1 MLNKKTFKIKGMHC
15 ASCAQ
20 IIESKLKKID
30 GINKIAVNFAT
41 EKVAVEFDS
50 EKSSLEK
57 MNQEISKLGYRFEID
72 NKEDNSNKDKI
83 QNLKLLFVIPVG
95 LLTFSLKIRDLL
107 ALIWPKIPSIPIQT
121 KHWDLILMFTSLLVI
136 ILVGRPFLKGI
147 INFVKFR
154 VANMDTLIG
163 LGTMTAFL
171 YSTIIILFPAI
182 KIKLNLPNQVY
193 FDTVI
198 GIIAFVTLGKYLE
211 SRSKAKTGETIK
223 KLLGLQAKTAL
234 VQRNGKEIEIP
245 MNQVILGDI
254 VIIKPGMK
262 IPIDGLIIEGSSS
275 IDESMISGESMPID
289 KKVGDKVFGATI
301 NKQGSFLF
309 KANKIGDK
317 TLLSQ
322 IIKIVEEAQ
331 GSKAPIQSL
340 ADKIS
345 GIFVPVV
352 LVIAILSFL
361 VWLIIGQNLTFA
373 ILSLVG
379 VLVIACPCALGLA
392 TPTAITVGVG
402 RGAEN
407 GILIKNAESLERLS
421 KVDIV
426 VMDKTGTLTKGEPKV
441 TDIVVL
447 DKNFDEEKLLKYA
460 ASVEKLSEHP
470 LAQTIVKEAKDRN
483 IELLKCSDFL
493 NKEGIG
499 VQGKVNNK
507 KVIISK
513 SEQKNNKLASQGKT
527 VVDIKINNK
536 LVGQI
541 AMSDVV
547 KDEALET
554 IEKLHQKGLK
564 VIMITGDNQQAAN
577 FVADQLGINEVIA
590 GVLPWEKAEKIKELQ
605 EKGHKVV
612 MVGDGINDA
621 PPLVQSDVGIAMA
634 TGSDIAI
641 ESAGITILGGDI
653 KKLPQ
658 AIELAKATILIVKQN
673 LFWAFIYNTIGVPLA
688 SGIFYPIFGIFLNP
702 IFAGMAM
709 AVSSVSVVGNSLRL
723 KVKRIK

>member
-20 IIESKLKKID
+20 IIETKLKKTEGID
-30 GINKIAVNFAT
+30 KIAVNFAT
-41 EKVAVEFDS
+41 EKVFVYFDS

-57 MNQEISKLGYRFEID
+57 MNQVISKLGYTFET
-72 NKEDNSNKDKI
+72 NNQDNSNKNKI
-83 QNLKLLFVIPVG
+83 NNLKLLFVLPVG
-95 LLTFSLKIRDLL
+95 LLTFALKIRDLL
-107 ALIWPKIPSIPIQT
+107 AVIWPKIPSIPIQV
-121 KHWDLILMFTSLLVI
+121 KHWDLILMVTSLIVI
-136 ILVGRPFLKGI
+136 ILVGRPFLKGV
-147 INFVKFR
+147 INFIKFR

-163 LGTMTAFL
+163 LGTITAFV
-171 YSTIIILFPAI
+171 YSAIIILFPTI
-182 KIKLNLPNQVY
+182 KVRLDLPDQVY

-223 KLLGLQAKTAL
+223 KLLALQAKTAI
-234 VQRNGKEIEIP
+234 VSRDGQEIEIP
-245 MNQVILGDI
+245 INQVILGDL

-262 IPIDGLIIEGSSS
+262 IPIDGVIFEGSTSV
-275 IDESMISGESMPID
+275 DESMISGESMPVD

-301 NKQGSFLF
+301 NKQGSFIF

-322 IIKIVEEAQ
+322 IIKIVEAAQ
-331 GSKAPIQSL
+331 GSKAPIQNL

-345 GIFVPVV
+345 AIFVPIV
-352 LVIAILSFL
+352 LVIALLSFL
-361 VWLIIGQNLTFA
+361 IWLIIGQSLTFA

-407 GILIKNAESLERLS
+407 GILIKNAESLEKLS
-421 KVDIV
+421 KIDIV
-426 VMDKTGTLTKGEPKV
+426 VMDKTGTLTKGQPKV
-441 TDIVVL
+441 TDIIIL
-447 DKNFDEEKLLKYA
+447 DKNFDQEKLLKYS

-470 LAQTIVKEAKDRN
+470 LAQTIVQAAKDRH
-483 IELLKCSDFL
+483 ITLLKCSDFI

-499 VQGKVNNK
+499 VQGIVNNK
-507 KVIISK
+507 KVSISK
-513 SEQKNNKLASQGKT
+513 SEQKNNKLSRQGKT

-536 LVGQI
+536 IVGQI
-541 AMSDVV
+541 AMSDVI
-547 KDEALET
+547 KDEAIET
-554 IEKLHQKGLK
+554 IKKLHNKGLK
-564 VIMITGDNQQAAN
+564 VIMITGDNKQAAQ
-577 FVADQLGINEVIA
+577 FIAKQLEIDQVIA
-590 GVLPWEKAEKIKELQ
+590 GVLPWQKAEEIKKLQ
-605 EKGHKVV
+605 VTGLKVV

-641 ESAGITILGGDI
+641 ESAGMTILGGDI
-653 KKLPQ
+653 KKVPQ
-658 AIELAKATILIVKQN
+658 AIELAKATMIIVKQN
-673 LFWAFIYNTIGVPLA
+673 LFWAFIYNTIGIPLA

-709 AVSSVSVVGNSLRL
+709 AVSSLSVVGNSLRL

>member
-1 MLNKKTFKIKGMHC
+1 MHC

-20 IIESKLKKID
+20 IIETKLKKIP
-30 GINKIAVNFAT
+30 GINNIAVNFAT
-41 EKVAVEFDS
+41 EKASVDFDS
-50 EKSSLEK
+50 KKSSLEK
-57 MNQEISKLGYRFEID
+57 MNQEISKLGYSFEVD
-72 NKEDNSNKDKI
+72 NKDSPTKNKI
-83 QNLKLLFVIPVG
+83 NNLKLLFVLPVG
-95 LLTFSLKIRDLL
+95 FLTFGLKIRDLL
-107 ALIWPKIPSIPIQT
+107 SIIWPKIPSIPIQAR
-121 KHWDLILMFTSLLVI
+121 HWDLILMFTSLIVI
-136 ILVGRPFLKGI
+136 LLVGTSFLKGI
-147 INFVKFR
+147 INFIKFR

-163 LGTMTAFL
+163 IGTVTAFI
-171 YSTIIILFPAI
+171 YSTIILLFPVV
-182 KIKLNLPNQVY
+182 KVKLNLPDQVY

-223 KLLGLQAKTAL
+223 KLLGLQAKTAT
-234 VQRNGKEIEIP
+234 VSRNGKEIEVP
-245 MNQVILGDI
+245 LSQVVIGDLI
-254 VIIKPGMK
+254 IIKPGMK
-262 IPIDGLIIEGSSS
+262 IPVDGIITQGSTS
-275 IDESMISGESMPID
+275 IDESMISGESMPVD

-345 GIFVPVV
+345 GIFVPIV
-352 LVIAILSFL
+352 LVIALLSF
-361 VWLIIGQNLTFA
+361 IIWFFVGQNLTFA

-407 GILIKNAESLERLS
+407 GILIKNAESLEKLS
-421 KVDIV
+421 KIDV
-426 VMDKTGTLTKGEPKV
+426 VIMDKTGTLTKGEPKI
-441 TDIVVL
+441 TDIISL
-447 DKNFDEEKLLKYA
+447 DKNFNQEKLLKYT

-470 LAQTIVKEAKDRN
+470 LAQTIVEEAKDKK
-483 IELLKCSDFL
+483 IKLMKCTNFL

-507 KVIISK
+507 KIEISK
-513 SEQKNNKLASQGKT
+513 STQKNNKLASQGKT

-536 LVGQI
+536 IVGQI
-541 AMSDVV
+541 AMSDVI
-547 KDEALET
+547 KDEAIET
-554 IEKLHQKGLK
+554 ISKLHHKNLK
-564 VIMITGDNQQAAN
+564 VIMITGDNQQAAQ
-577 FVADQLGINEVIA
+577 FVASQLNIDKVIA
-590 GVLPWEKAEKIKELQ
+590 GVLPWEKAEEIKKLQ
-605 EKGHKVV
+605 EKGFKVA

-641 ESAGITILGGDI
+641 ESAGMTILGGDI
-653 KKLPQ
+653 KKVPQ
-658 AIELAKATILIVKQN
+658 AIELAKATMVTVKQN
-673 LFWAFIYNTIGVPLA
+673 LFWAFIYNTIGIPLA

-709 AVSSVSVVGNSLRL
+709 AVSSLSVVGNSLRL
-723 KVKRIK
+723 KVKRIS